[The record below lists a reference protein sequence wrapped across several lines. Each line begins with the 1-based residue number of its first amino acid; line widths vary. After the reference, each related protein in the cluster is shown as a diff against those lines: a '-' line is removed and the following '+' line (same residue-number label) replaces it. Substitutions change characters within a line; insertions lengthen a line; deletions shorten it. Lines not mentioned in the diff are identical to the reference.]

1 MIEQEVINDLTKAYI
16 QSYLLAMD
24 ELHNPPLAIQVA
36 TGVSTV
42 VGAMIKNSPQA
53 LEESSFEMFL
63 STMIEN
69 QKKSQTKNNKKTDNK
84 KDTQ

>member
-1 MIEQEVINDLTKAYI
+1 MIKQEVINDLTQTYI

-24 ELHNPPLAIQVA
+24 ELHNPQLAIQVA

-42 VGAMIKNSPQA
+42 VGAMIKNSPQG
-53 LEESSFEMFL
+53 LEENPFGMIL
-63 STMIEN
+63 SAMMTN
-69 QKKSQTKNNKKTDNK
+69 QKKSQTKNNKKTDNE